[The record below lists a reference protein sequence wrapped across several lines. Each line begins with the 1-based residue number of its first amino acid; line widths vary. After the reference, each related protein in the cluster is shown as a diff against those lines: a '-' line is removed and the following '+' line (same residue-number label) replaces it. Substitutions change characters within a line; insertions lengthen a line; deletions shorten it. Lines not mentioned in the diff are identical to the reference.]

1 MSAKRGGLGTN
12 LDSLIPTSL
21 TVGDTEVAQQNEVP
35 ISSISPNPRQP
46 RTVFDEDALNELI
59 ASIKEIG
66 ILQPPVV
73 RKVSEG
79 RYELIMGERRLRA
92 AKAAGLTTI
101 PVIIRQTPDNELLR
115 EALIENIHRSQ
126 LNPLEEA
133 AAYAGLLTDFGCT
146 HDELATKLGRSRPLI
161 SNMLRLLNL
170 PPTVQRKVAA
180 GVISAGH
187 ARALLGLSDEKEIE
201 KLANRIVAEGLSVRA
216 TEEIVAIAGPA
227 KKSSKKKAKVGISGA
242 TKSRLKQHQRE
253 GWETYKQLTLDTG
266 QQAYVIEQG
275 VFEWLEE
282 TFGLTPFLSKQS
294 MPQGGFTETVDAS
307 EIDLPT
313 IWAKVEEL
321 SKVQR

>member
-1 MSAKRGGLGTN
+1 MSTKRGGLGTN

-79 RYELIMGERRLRA
+79 RYELVMGERRFRA

-216 TEEIVAIAGPA
+216 TEEIVAIAGPT
-227 KKSSKKKAKVGISGA
+227 KKSAKAKAKVGISGTA
-242 TKSRLKQHQRE
+242 LASAELLSD
-253 GWETYKQLTLDTG
+253 YLDTR
-266 QQAYVIEQG
+266 VSIEQG
-275 VFEWLEE
+275 KGKGKITIEFAGSEDL
-282 TFGLTPFLSKQS
+282 QRI
-294 MPQGGFTETVDAS
+294 VDLI
-307 EIDLPT
+307 EG
-313 IWAKVEEL
+313 
-321 SKVQR
+321 